1 MKLLFLGGNSEWR
14 NYETHLWQ
22 ERKVFTDMEKWSE
35 IRRRVL
41 VEGESKRSIQRRYG
55 LHWDTLEKILGH
67 AEPPGY
73 RLSRPRVKRKIG
85 PYLAIIH
92 QIIEDDKAEH
102 RKQRH
107 TAKRIFDRLRAEY
120 GFDGGYTIVK
130 DAVREYR
137 LRQKEVFVPLRH
149 DPGEAQ
155 TDYGRAQIDYKGERI
170 TVAIFVMT
178 LPYSGAI
185 FIQVYPRECKESFQ
199 EGHRAAFE
207 FFGGVPH
214 RISYDNLKIAV
225 TKVIGR
231 NRELNRDFLRLKSH
245 YLFESHF
252 CRVRKPNEKGHVE
265 NLLGY
270 ARRNFLVPVPRVDSF
285 AELNRELKQRC
296 LEEMNR
302 CVRGKDA
309 NKAEL
314 FEHDRAAMLPLP
326 KQAFE
331 ARRIAQTRANS
342 LSLVRFDCNDYSVP
356 TSYAYHDVTAV
367 GGMDEVRLIADNAV
381 VARHV
386 RCWDKEK
393 VFFYPVHYLALLER
407 KPGAFDYA
415 LPLVDWEL
423 PSCFNVLRRRLES
436 QHEGN
441 GTREFIKVLRLLEK
455 CTLKELTVAVE
466 QALEIGA
473 TECDAVSLILEHR
486 REKPCEM
493 FSLDGRPHLRS
504 VSVESIDLS
513 SYNDLTSPAR
523 VSG

>member
-1 MKLLFLGGNSEWR
+1 V
-14 NYETHLWQ
+14 Y
-22 ERKVFTDMEKWSE
+22 TDMEKWSE

-55 LHWDTLEKILGH
+55 IHWDTLEKILGH

-73 RLSRPRVKRKIG
+73 RLSKPRVKRKIG

-92 QIIEDDKAEH
+92 QILEDDKTAPK
-102 RKQRH
+102 KQRH
-107 TAKRIFDRLRAEY
+107 TAKRIFERLRDEH

-130 DAVREYR
+130 DAVRQFR
-137 LRQKEVFVPLRH
+137 LRQKEVFVPLKH

-155 TDYGRAQIDYKGERI
+155 VDYGSASIDYLGRRI
-170 TVAIFVMT
+170 KIAMFVMT

-199 EGHRAAFE
+199 EGHRRAFE
-207 FFGGVPH
+207 FFGGVPR

-231 NRELNRDFLRLKSH
+231 DRELNRDFLRLKSH

-252 CRVRKPNEKGHVE
+252 CRVRKPNEKGNVE

-270 ARRNFLVPVPRVDSF
+270 ARRNFLVPVPRVNSF
-285 AELNRELKQRC
+285 AELNHELEQRC
-296 LEEMNR
+296 CDELNR
-302 CVRGKDA
+302 RVRGKDA
-309 NKAEL
+309 CKAEL
-314 FEHDRAAMLPLP
+314 FEHDRATMLPLP

-331 ARRIAQTRANS
+331 ARRIAHTRANS

-367 GGMDEVRLIADNAV
+367 GGMDEVRFISNNAV

-415 LPLVDWEL
+415 LPLAEWEL
-423 PSCFNVLRRRLES
+423 PGCFDVLRRRLES
-436 QHEGN
+436 MYESE
-441 GTREFIKVLRLLEK
+441 GTREYIKVLRLLEK
-455 CTLKELTVAVE
+455 CTLKELIGAVE
-466 QALEIGA
+466 QALAIGA
-473 TECDAVSLILEHR
+473 TNCDAVKLILEHR
-486 REKPCEM
+486 RERPCEM

-504 VSVESIDLS
+504 VSVESIDLG
-513 SYNDLTSPAR
+513 SYNDLTSPAG
-523 VSG
+523 V

>member
-1 MKLLFLGGNSEWR
+1 M
-14 NYETHLWQ
+14 Y
-22 ERKVFTDMEKWSE
+22 TDMEKWSE

-41 VEGESKRSIQRRYG
+41 VDGESKRSIQRRYG
-55 LHWDTLEKILGH
+55 VHWDTLEKILAH
-67 AEPPGY
+67 SEPPGY
-73 RLSRPRVKRKIG
+73 RLSRPRLKRKIG
-85 PYLAIIH
+85 PYLPVIE
-92 QIIEDDKAEH
+92 QILEDDKTAPK
-102 RKQRH
+102 KQRH
-107 TAKRIFDRLRAEY
+107 SAKRIFERLRCEY

-130 DAVREYR
+130 DAVREHR
-137 LRQKEVFVPLRH
+137 LRQREVFVPLRH

-155 TDYGRAQIDYKGERI
+155 ADYGRGQIDYKGERI
-170 TVAIFVMT
+170 TVAIFVMS

-185 FIQVYPRECKESFQ
+185 LIQVYPRECKESFQ

-207 FFGGVPH
+207 FFGGVPR

-231 NRELNRDFLRLKSH
+231 ERELNRNFLRLKSH

-252 CRVRKPNEKGHVE
+252 CRVRKANEKGHVE

-285 AELNRELKQRC
+285 AELNHKLEQRC
-296 LEEMNR
+296 RDELNR
-302 CVRGKDA
+302 RIRGSGGS
-309 NKAEL
+309 KAEL
-314 FEHDRAAMLPLP
+314 FEDDRAAMLPLP
-326 KQAFE
+326 EQAFE
-331 ARRIAQTRANS
+331 ARRIAQTKANS
-342 LSLVRFDCNDYSVP
+342 LSLVRFDCNDYSIP
-356 TSYAYHDVTAV
+356 TSHAYHDVTAV
-367 GGMDEVRLIADNAV
+367 GGMDEIRFIVNKVV

-415 LPLVDWEL
+415 KPLDKWEL
-423 PSCFNVLRRRLES
+423 PPCFEVLRRRLEL
-436 QHEGN
+436 QHGGN

-455 CTLKELTVAVE
+455 CTLKELTGAVE

-473 TECDAVSLILEHR
+473 TECAAVSLIIEHR
-486 REKPCEM
+486 REKPCEI

-513 SYNDLTSPAR
+513 SYNVLRTPAG
-523 VSG
+523 V